1 MILRCTARMLDVIG
15 GRPELVEA
23 LPSDDDWYANA
34 TYIDGKKCV
43 LLTHVGTLFSVISLN
58 VYVGILR
65 PVAGWVFTQI
75 VRALDAEGLPRDAL
89 GSVDYKDIR
98 LARTADR
105 GVLGS
110 MNDMVHLARH
120 IIGAEGGLERCDVTK
135 LNRFLNDTPNRSRGF
150 ATPLELVGRRVA
162 EGTA

>member
-1 MILRCTARMLDVIG
+1 MLDVIG
-15 GRPELVEA
+15 GKPDLVEVSPA
-23 LPSDDDWYANA
+23 DDDWYANL

-43 LLTHVGTLFSVISLN
+43 LLTHVGTLYSIMALN

-75 VRALDAEGLPRDAL
+75 FRALDTDGLPSDAL
-89 GSVDYKDIR
+89 GTVDYKDVQ

-105 GVLGS
+105 SVLGS

-120 IIGAEGGLERCDVTK
+120 IVAAEGGLGRCDAAE
-135 LNRFLNDTPNRSRGF
+135 LNRFLHNTPNGARGY
-150 ATPLELVGRRVA
+150 ATPLELVRKRVVDA
-162 EGTA
+162 DS